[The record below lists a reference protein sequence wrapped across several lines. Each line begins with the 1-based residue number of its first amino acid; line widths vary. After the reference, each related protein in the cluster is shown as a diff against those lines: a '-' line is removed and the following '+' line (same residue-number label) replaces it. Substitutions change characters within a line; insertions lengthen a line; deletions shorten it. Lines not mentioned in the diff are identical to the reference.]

1 MTSFEPLPRY
11 PRTSERDLH
20 RRILT
25 EAAVLGWLMDRPPW
39 VETRSGGE
47 DHVVTGL
54 RAAFAHWS
62 PTSGSPTP
70 EMEQTVHEVAVGDA
84 AFDRQSEDDQD
95 AGVAR
100 IAAVLH
106 LVALAWRPDAR
117 SRGSVGKACAG
128 SETSTP
134 LLSNTR
140 FARLMTAP
148 PDPPLRVQALGRA
161 FRQFKRARLAVGGG
175 DAANL
180 LRFLFSDTPE
190 ATVRRWVGDYYRL
203 AATGA
208 PVTEAPI
215 TDAEPSES
223 TSA

>member
-1 MTSFEPLPRY
+1 MTPFEPLPRY

-20 RRILT
+20 RRVLT
-25 EAAVLGWLMDRPPW
+25 EAAVLGRLMERPPW
-39 VETRSGGE
+39 VEPRAGVE

-62 PTSGSPTP
+62 PTSGPPTP
-70 EMEQTVHEVAVGDA
+70 EMEKPVHEVAAGDA
-84 AFDRQSEDDQD
+84 AFGAQSEDDQD

-106 LVALAWRPDAR
+106 LVALAWRPDTR
-117 SRGSVGKACAG
+117 SRGSVGKACVG
-128 SETSTP
+128 SDPSTP

-161 FRQFKRARLAVGGG
+161 FRQFKRSGLAVSGG
-175 DAANL
+175 DAPNL
-180 LRFLFSDTPE
+180 LRFLFSDAPE

-208 PVTEAPI
+208 PVTDAPA

-223 TSA
+223 TPA